1 MRVTILTEASRR
13 AWPSGANLCRLYF
26 RPMRIAGRPFGLL
39 ALAVL
44 AVGGALWALTGV
56 AGLRA
61 VPEVSLKGIEVS
73 AELVRL
79 IIAGWSA
86 VLLTGALLLLALHR
100 WGWVL
105 LMLATGLGLLA
116 ALWQWWL
123 GSAEPIRLALLVVTA
138 FYLNGRSVRDLL
150 LRPVERAGVVPLA
163 PQEGG
168 RR

>member
-1 MRVTILTEASRR
+1 
-13 AWPSGANLCRLYF
+13 
-26 RPMRIAGRPFGLL
+26 MRIAGRPFGIL

-44 AVGGALWALTGV
+44 AVLGALWALAGV

-61 VPEVSLKGIEVS
+61 VPEFSLKGLEL
-73 AELVRL
+73 APELVRAV
-79 IIAGWSA
+79 IAGWA
-86 VLLTGALLLLALHR
+86 AMLLAGALLLVALHR

-116 ALWQWWL
+116 GLWQWWL
-123 GSAEPIRLALLVVTA
+123 GNPEPIRLALLVVSA

-150 LRPVERAGVVPLA
+150 MRQVERAGVVPLA

>member
-1 MRVTILTEASRR
+1 
-13 AWPSGANLCRLYF
+13 
-26 RPMRIAGRPFGLL
+26 MRIAGRPFAIL
-39 ALAVL
+39 ALAAL
-44 AVGGALWALTGV
+44 AIAGAAWALTGV

-61 VPEVSLKGIEVS
+61 VPEFSLKGIEL
-73 AELVRL
+73 APELVRA
-79 IIAGWSA
+79 IIAGWA
-86 VLLTGALLLLALHR
+86 VMLLAGALLLVTLHR

-105 LMLATGLGLLA
+105 LMLATGMGLLA

-123 GSAEPIRLALLVVTA
+123 GSPEPIRLALLVVTA
-138 FYLNGRSVRDLL
+138 FYLNGHSVRDLL

>member
-1 MRVTILTEASRR
+1 
-13 AWPSGANLCRLYF
+13 
-26 RPMRIAGRPFGLL
+26 MRIAGRPFGILVL
-39 ALAVL
+39 AALAI
-44 AVGGALWALTGV
+44 AGGVWALTGV
-56 AGLRA
+56 AGQRA
-61 VPEVSLKGIEVS
+61 VPEFSLKGLEL
-73 AELVRL
+73 APELVRAL
-79 IIAGWSA
+79 IAGWA
-86 VLLTGALLLLALHR
+86 VALLLGAVLLLALHR

-123 GSAEPIRLALLVVTA
+123 GNPEPVRLALLVATA
-138 FYLNGRSVRDLL
+138 FYLNGHAVRDLL

>member
-1 MRVTILTEASRR
+1 
-13 AWPSGANLCRLYF
+13 
-26 RPMRIAGRPFGLL
+26 MRIAGRPFGIL

-44 AVGGALWALTGV
+44 AVAGALWALAGV

-61 VPEVSLKGIEVS
+61 VPEFSLKGLELS
-73 AELVRL
+73 PDLVRA

-86 VLLTGALLLLALHR
+86 MLLAGALLLVALHR

-105 LMLATGLGLLA
+105 LMLATGIGLLA

-123 GSAEPIRLALLVVTA
+123 GNPEPIRLALLVVTA
-138 FYLNGRSVRDLL
+138 FYLNGHSVRDLL
-150 LRPVERAGVVPLA
+150 LRQVERAGVVPLA